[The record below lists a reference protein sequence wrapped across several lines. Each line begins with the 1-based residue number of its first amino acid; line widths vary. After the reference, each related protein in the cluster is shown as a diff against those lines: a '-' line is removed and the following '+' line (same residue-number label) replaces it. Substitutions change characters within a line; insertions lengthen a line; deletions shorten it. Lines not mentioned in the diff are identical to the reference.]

1 MLSKLKAECGPS
13 FTSKLEGMFRD
24 VEMSREMQAGFKK
37 YVTNLD
43 KQSTSDDAERVT
55 QLSWPNVRNCSDKKP
70 PKSSSPG

>member
-24 VEMSREMQAGFKK
+24 VEMSREMQSGFKK

-43 KQSTSDDAERVT
+43 KQSTSDDPERVT
-55 QLSWPNVRNCSDKKP
+55 KLSWPNVSNCIDK
-70 PKSSSPG
+70 SL